1 MFALVAHIE
10 SIQILLAPACHL
22 KFKLY
27 QMEVKSAFLNGFLN
41 EEIYVSQPKGFVDP
55 HHPDH
60 VLHLKKALFGLKQTP
75 RVWYDRLIE
84 YLVANGFLRGQAD
97 RTLFIKKEDGELIAT

>member
-27 QMEVKSAFLNGFLN
+27 QMDVKCAFLNGVLN

-75 RVWYDRLIE
+75 RVWYDRLME

-97 RTLFIKKEDGELIAT
+97 RTLFIKKEDEELIAV